1 MRAAE
6 SKQDLLGAGSLCR
19 VQRRFYFAAL
29 EISPAVATKIQS
41 KHGVT
46 PDEVREALDNYEHAR
61 WDYSDERGVRLLVI
75 GRTSRGRTIK
85 IVLQPVHGSEGDWRL
100 RTAMPSSR

>member
-1 MRAAE
+1 MS
-6 SKQDLLGAGSLCR
+6 SKQELLGAGNLCR

-29 EISPAVATKIQS
+29 VISPAVATKIQS

-46 PDEVREALDNYEHAR
+46 PDEVREALDNYERAR
-61 WDYSDERGVRLLVI
+61 WHYSDEHGLRLLVI
-75 GRTSRGRTIK
+75 GQTSRGRTIK
-85 IVLQPVHGSEGDWRL
+85 IVLQPVHGSQGDWRL